1 MQRVPH
7 SESLPLFTWHEI
19 SVLERQRQELRD
31 RINRLQPHSHR
42 RVELTARLRALT
54 AQQLALQL
62 KSKTNQ

>member
-1 MQRVPH
+1 MQRLPQP
-7 SESLPLFTWHEI
+7 ERLPLFTWHEI
-19 SVLERQRQELRD
+19 SVLEQQRQALRE

-62 KSKTNQ
+62 RTKTEQ